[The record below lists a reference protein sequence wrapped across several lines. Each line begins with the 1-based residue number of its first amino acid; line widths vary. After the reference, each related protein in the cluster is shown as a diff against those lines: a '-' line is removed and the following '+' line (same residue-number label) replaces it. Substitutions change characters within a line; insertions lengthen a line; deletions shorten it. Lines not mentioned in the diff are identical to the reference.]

1 MASEAPARED
11 ELTLPP
17 RDLFA
22 VLAVVFAIAAGW
34 RWLRSG
40 RLGGPAVRT
49 WLIIALTFGAVA
61 LWLRFA

>member
-1 MASEAPARED
+1 M
-11 ELTLPP
+11 LPP

-40 RLGGPAVRT
+40 MRGWPAVRT
-49 WLIIALTFGAVA
+49 WLIIALIFGAVA

>member
-1 MASEAPARED
+1 MLPA
-11 ELTLPP
+11 

-40 RLGGPAVRT
+40 RRGGPAVRT
-49 WLIIALTFGAVA
+49 WLIIALIFGAVA